1 MIHNRLAI
9 CVLTLLL
16 AVLAGCGF
24 QLRGSD
30 GGSALPDAWQSMHL
44 DTPSP
49 NSELSRVLRT
59 RFTASGIRWLPAN
72 EAAYRLELGNERF
85 SQRNLSINAQARA
98 AEFELTLRATFAVR
112 AGDGELMIPPDEAII
127 TKQMENDPRNVVG
140 KAEEIRILRG
150 EMRVELA
157 QQIMRRISFYAA
169 SER

>member
-1 MIHNRLAI
+1 MVRSRLGFW
-9 CVLTLLL
+9 VLLL
-16 AVLAGCGF
+16 LLSGLVGCGF

-30 GGSALPDAWQSMHL
+30 GGSALPDQWQSMHL
-44 DTPSP
+44 NTPSP

-59 RFTASGIRWLPAN
+59 RFTASGIRWLPAS
-72 EAAYRLELGNERF
+72 EAAYTLDLGQERF

-98 AEFELTLRATFAVR
+98 AEFELALRATFSVR
-112 AGDGELMIPPDEAII
+112 GSDGELLLPPDDAII

-150 EMRVELA
+150 EMRVGLA
-157 QQIMRRISFYAA
+157 QQIMRRIAFFAA